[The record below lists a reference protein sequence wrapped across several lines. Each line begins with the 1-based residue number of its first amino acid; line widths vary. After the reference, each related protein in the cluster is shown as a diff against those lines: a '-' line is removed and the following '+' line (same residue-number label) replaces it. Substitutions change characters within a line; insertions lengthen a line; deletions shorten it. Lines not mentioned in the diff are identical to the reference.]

1 MRREK
6 VGEVAGVPLDARL
19 GATLAAAQAL
29 GNADNFLR
37 YFNRVIPW

>member
-1 MRREK
+1 MQREK

-19 GATLAAAQAL
+19 GATLAEEEAF

-37 YFNRVIPW
+37 YFNQVIPW